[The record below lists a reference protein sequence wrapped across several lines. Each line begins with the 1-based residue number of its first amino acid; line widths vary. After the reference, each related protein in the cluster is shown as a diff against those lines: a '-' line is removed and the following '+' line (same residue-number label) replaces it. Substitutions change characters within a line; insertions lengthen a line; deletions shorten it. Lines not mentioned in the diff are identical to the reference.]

1 MIPSKQVEEQESL
14 FRIFIACMTRKCVT
28 FAGRARRR
36 EFWGYMLFAILFGGL
51 LCGIVAG
58 ASSLGWIDV
67 TDPLAGSG
75 AIITCIVGLLALWL
89 LIAGMAVA
97 TRRFHDCNL
106 PAWPVL
112 LGMLLLLLPIPLFF
126 TPYGSFGGPG
136 FFVLSMLL
144 AACALIF
151 ILGVAI
157 IPGGKKKNKYGLAPK
172 GE

>member
-1 MIPSKQVEEQESL
+1 MK
-14 FRIFIACMTRKCVT
+14 KH
-28 FAGRARRR
+28 
-36 EFWGYMLFAILFGGL
+36 LFAMV
-51 LCGIVAG
+51 CMAV
-58 ASSLGWIDV
+58 SLWSCSNDDAPV
-67 TDPLAGSG
+67 
-75 AIITCIVGLLALWL
+75 VGLLALWL
-89 LIAGMAVA
+89 LLAGMAVA
-97 TRRFHDCNL
+97 VRRFHDCNL

-112 LGMLLLLLPIPLFF
+112 LGMLLILLPIPLFF
-126 TPYGSFGGPG
+126 TPYGGLGGPG

>member
-14 FRIFIACMTRKCVT
+14 FRIFISCMTRKCVT

-58 ASSLGWIDV
+58 ASALGWID
-67 TDPLAGSG
+67 TSDPLAGSG
-75 AIITCIVGLLALWL
+75 VIVTCIVGLLALWL

-126 TPYGSFGGPG
+126 TPYGGLGGPG